1 MLKKTLITLTILAA
15 LVFCVAQLNVSIR
28 DLIGTS
34 LPETCTVGQRY
45 FKTDATAGRNL
56 YGCTSSNT
64 WTVLGDGSAASSN
77 SYGAYASLP
86 ASCTA
91 GDRYLTSDSIYEFA
105 CTASNTWRA
114 FNTSTLHVI
123 PPSAGWS
130 WVNQGSATVTYSL
143 GYGYLSA
150 PASAADSLRMQTR
163 SASAPYTVTARIRVK
178 ANDTQNY
185 FAGGL
190 MCRNSGSGEIIN
202 FGIAGNGGVKVISYY
217 HSSPTGGGSMRGSA
231 INLGIYSDL
240 WLQLSDDNTN
250 RILKYSINGTDW
262 LQHSSTARTTD
273 VTCDEVG
280 WFSNS
285 ANSSLVDAML
295 LSWNVT

>member
-1 MLKKTLITLTILAA
+1 MTKLILFVLAA
-15 LVFCVAQLNVSIR
+15 MASFAQQNVPIR
-28 DLIGTS
+28 DQQGTS
-34 LPETCTVGQRY
+34 LPATCTVGQRF
-45 FKTDATAGRNL
+45 FKTNATAGQNL

-64 WTVLGDGSAASSN
+64 WTVLGGGSAASSN

-114 FNTSTLHVI
+114 FNTSKLHVI
-123 PPSAGWS
+123 PPSSGWS

-150 PASAADSLRMQTR
+150 PANATDSLRMQTR

-178 ANDTQNY
+178 TNDTQNY
-185 FAGGL
+185 FAAGL
-190 MCRNSGSGEIIN
+190 MCRDSGSGGIIN

-217 HSSPTGGGSMRGSA
+217 HASPTSGGSMRGTA

-240 WLQLSDDNTN
+240 WLRLSDNSTN
-250 RILKYSINGTDW
+250 RVLEYSINGADW
-262 LQHSSTARTTD
+262 LQHSSTANTTD
-273 VTCDEVG
+273 VTCDQVG

-295 LSWNVT
+295 LSWSVT